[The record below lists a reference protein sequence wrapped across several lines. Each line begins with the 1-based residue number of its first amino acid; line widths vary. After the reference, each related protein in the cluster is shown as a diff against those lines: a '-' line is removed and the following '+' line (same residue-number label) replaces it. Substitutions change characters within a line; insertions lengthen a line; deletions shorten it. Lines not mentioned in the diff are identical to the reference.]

1 VLSPVVVAE
10 LPASAKT
17 LTLEVDY
24 GDGIDV
30 EDRLNWLEPALLR
43 EMPKPEPPP
52 PVPATTQAHPATKP
66 ASSTQPATKP
76 AASTQPAAAA
86 TAAPGSAK

>member
-1 VLSPVVVAE
+1 VRAGVVSPVVLVE

-17 LTLEVDY
+17 LILEVDY
-24 GDGIDV
+24 GDALDV

-52 PVPATTQAHPATKP
+52 APTATAPATKP
-66 ASSTQPATKP
+66 VSTQPTSKP
-76 AASTQPAAAA
+76 TAASTRPAT
-86 TAAPGSAK
+86 TAPVAK